1 MSVVGPILPD
11 LAKRTENSL
20 TEYGVVFVSRAI
32 GNVAGAFL
40 SMLVVN
46 SIEYMVRAL
55 DSRLTLQKAENA
67 GIRPLSMKIAD

>member
-1 MSVVGPILPD
+1 MPD

-46 SIEYMVRAL
+46 SRVRQAMGLVGCFFAPLLVAFLLAL
-55 DSRLTLQKAENA
+55 LF
-67 GIRPLSMKIAD
+67 GF